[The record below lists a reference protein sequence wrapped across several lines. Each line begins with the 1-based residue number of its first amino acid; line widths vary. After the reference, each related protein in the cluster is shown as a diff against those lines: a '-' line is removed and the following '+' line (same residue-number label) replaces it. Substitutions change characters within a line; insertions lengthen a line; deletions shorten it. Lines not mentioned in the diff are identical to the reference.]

1 MGRRTGSGGGGVGVR
16 PDGSTGPGPF
26 SVVFWTGTANSSS
39 RGTTGPFLGAG
50 SEGWASVSPA
60 PSSAFKGSAPR
71 GLARVTADSAVS
83 AAPAPLGARG
93 PTAEAS
99 GSDSSSS
106 LAAFGQCSEV
116 SHVGSG
122 LAAARPRPP
131 AVGRRIRP
139 FRRLSS
145 EASTRAVWSATLTP
159 RSPRRVMS
167 LAELTP
173 RICANSKTWILPSGK
188 NLTPSS
194 DPARCGHRTAAARP
208 RLAQPSAPGREA
220 PRSRHWR
227 PPWPTRQRPRRA
239 RALPEISPV
248 SSP

>member
-1 MGRRTGSGGGGVGVR
+1 VR

-26 SVVFWTGTANSSS
+26 SIVFWTGTANSSS
-39 RGTTGPFLGAG
+39 RGTTGPFRGAG

-60 PSSAFKGSAPR
+60 PSSAFKGAASRGSA
-71 GLARVTADSAVS
+71 GVTAGPAVS
-83 AAPAPLGARG
+83 AAPPPLGARG
-93 PTAEAS
+93 PPAEAS
-99 GSDSSSS
+99 GSSSS
-106 LAAFGQCSEV
+106 LPAFGQCSEV

-131 AVGRRIRP
+131 AVGRRIKP

-159 RSPRRVMS
+159 RSPRSVIS

-173 RICANSKTWILPSGK
+173 RLCANSRTGILPSGK

-194 DPARCGHRTAAARP
+194 DPARRGHQTAAARS
-208 RLAQPSAPGREA
+208 RLAQPSAPGPEA
-220 PRSRHWR
+220 PRSRCRR

-239 RALPEISPV
+239 RALPELSPV